1 MYDTEAAGKYLFRAK
16 TIDTKF
22 KRKKVQRSSSDVFTV
37 PFEQVNIF
45 HVSKLLVE
53 TRERYQQ
60 RPLLFPK
67 FLLTRFYFV

>member
-1 MYDTEAAGKYLFRAK
+1 MTQRQRVNTCSGPKLQ
-16 TIDTKF
+16 TPTK
-22 KRKKVQRSSSDVFTV
+22 KKVQRSSFDVFTV

>member
-1 MYDTEAAGKYLFRAK
+1 MHDTEAAGKYLFRTK
-16 TIDTKF
+16 TIDTK
-22 KRKKVQRSSSDVFTV
+22 KKVQRSSFDVFTV

>member
-1 MYDTEAAGKYLFRAK
+1 MYDTEAAGKYLFRTK
-16 TIDTKF
+16 TIDTK
-22 KRKKVQRSSSDVFTV
+22 KKKKVQRSSFDVFTV

>member
-1 MYDTEAAGKYLFRAK
+1 MYDTEAAGKYLFGTK
-16 TIDTKF
+16 TTDTNK
-22 KRKKVQRSSSDVFTV
+22 KKVQRSSFDVFTV

-67 FLLTRFYFV
+67 FLLTRFYSV

>member
-1 MYDTEAAGKYLFRAK
+1 MYDTEAAGKYLFRTK
-16 TIDTKF
+16 TIDTK
-22 KRKKVQRSSSDVFTV
+22 KKKKVQRSSFDVFTV

-53 TRERYQQ
+53 TRKRYQQ

-67 FLLTRFYFV
+67 FLLTCFYFV

>member
-1 MYDTEAAGKYLFRAK
+1 MYDTEAAGKYLFGTKTTDTNKKKSAK
-16 TIDTKF
+16 K
-22 KRKKVQRSSSDVFTV
+22 SSFDVFTV

-67 FLLTRFYFV
+67 FLLTRFYSV

>member
-1 MYDTEAAGKYLFRAK
+1 MYDTEAAGKYLFRTK
-16 TIDTKF
+16 TIDTK
-22 KRKKVQRSSSDVFTV
+22 KKKVQRSSFDVFTV

>member
-1 MYDTEAAGKYLFRAK
+1 MYDTEAAGKYLFRTK
-16 TIDTKF
+16 TIENK
-22 KRKKVQRSSSDVFTV
+22 KKKKVQRSSFDVFTV